1 MSGCRLS
8 KVTPRQIEQ
17 NPLLAKY
24 AASVLFIDDEPA
36 TVNLVTIM
44 MTKLGYN
51 IRAENSPVEALKF
64 FREQP
69 DQFDLVITDLTMPEM
84 TGIQLSSEIHK
95 IAPSIPVILMTGYG
109 KMIDHDMPLRHYGI
123 NHLLKTAQACSLGV
137 GCQRSTLI
145 NNQSPHR
152 NMKILSS
159 MTILPS
165 ENS

>member
-1 MSGCRLS
+1 M
-8 KVTPRQIEQ
+8 
-17 NPLLAKY
+17 
-24 AASVLFIDDEPA
+24 LFIDDEPA

-51 IRAENSPVEALKF
+51 IRAENSPVEALKL

-123 NHLLKTAQACSLGV
+123 NRLLKKPLKLAHLALAV
-137 GCQRSTLI
+137 
-145 NNQSPHR
+145 
-152 NMKILSS
+152 KEVLSS
-159 MTILPS
+159 TTNLLTEI
-165 ENS
+165 